1 MTLFRQQ
8 MINNPLLFY
17 TKNDIPFEE
26 AKLIIHTPTINEL
39 GLISEESYRIATQVI
54 SEAGKILRSQD
65 NSDLIN
71 KDDFDIFIAIMNN
84 KEEDNEVPTREH
96 VLKFFNILFPDYKI
110 RVREIDI
117 QLMENKE
124 NGLSGFIDKTNFSS
138 FQEII
143 KKMFLIEQGNGK
155 EYNPADGM
163 AAKIAEK
170 LQKARQKKAS
180 QKEDGQKSISVYKRY
195 ASILSIGLQMDV
207 NILLNYSVSQLEE
220 AFQRFILLTKWD
232 INLKARLAGAT
243 DLEDAEDW
251 MQEI

>member
-1 MTLFRQQ
+1 MTLFHQQ
-8 MINNPLLFY
+8 MINNQLLFY

-26 AKLIIHTPTINEL
+26 AHLVIHTPTINEL
-39 GLISEESYRIATQVI
+39 GLISEESYRIATQII

-65 NSDLIN
+65 NSDLID

-96 VLKFFNILFPDYKI
+96 ILKFFSILFPGYKI

-117 QLMENKE
+117 QLMESKE

-143 KKMFLIEQGNGK
+143 KQMFLLGQGSGK

-163 AAKIAEK
+163 ADKIAKK
-170 LQKARQKKAS
+170 LQKARQKKAAQGD
-180 QKEDGQKSISVYKRY
+180 QKKSISVYKRY

-207 NILLNYSVSQLEE
+207 NILLNYSVPQLEE

-243 DLEDAEDW
+243 DLEEAEDW
-251 MQEI
+251 MKEI